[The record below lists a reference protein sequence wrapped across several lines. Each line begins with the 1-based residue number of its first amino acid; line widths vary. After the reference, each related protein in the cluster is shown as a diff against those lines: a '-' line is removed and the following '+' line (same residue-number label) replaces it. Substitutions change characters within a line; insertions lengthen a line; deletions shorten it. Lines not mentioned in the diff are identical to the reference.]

1 MSSSLD
7 PSRMERP
14 MQVGIF
20 TFAERPRTCRMGPG
34 IVTYRVWA
42 PVVFGQVPRR
52 SYGRRATLWG
62 SSLTIS

>member
-1 MSSSLD
+1 
-7 PSRMERP
+7 

-20 TFAERPRTCRMGPG
+20 AFTQWLRTCSVGPG
-34 IVTYRVWA
+34 IVTYRVWI
-42 PVVFGQVPRR
+42 PVVFGQVLRR